1 MVKNMIRV
9 PNLNGVSYFG
19 EFNSK
24 IVMRQVTKD
33 GTTVID

>member
-1 MVKNMIRV
+1 
-9 PNLNGVSYFG
+9 LNGVSYFG

-33 GTTVID
+33 GTTVIDWQHTEVIGF